1 MTGKRCEARFRHV
14 SPSNNGTCFVANICP
29 IRVGKF
35 EGFSWIR
42 CEGKGSFLNSPAVKE
57 FGESRIKL
65 GELCLV
71 VDLIACT
78 GMDSTFM
85 GTLAGL
91 ASRVSENNGVLQ
103 VADPGGRN
111 KDSLEDLGLDFLMEI
126 DPCEAVWK
134 DVAEK
139 ARDLLKTKVAGMQAG
154 TELHTRHVLEAHEI
168 LSDANEG
175 NREKFS
181 GVVGALESQLAEK
194 TKKSR

>member
-1 MTGKRCEARFRHV
+1 M
-14 SPSNNGTCFVANICP
+14 NNGIDLVVTDYP
-29 IRVGKF
+29 IRVGNF

-57 FGESRIKL
+57 FGEPRIIE
-65 GELCLV
+65 GEKCLV
-71 VDLIACT
+71 MDLEACT

-91 ASRVSENNGVLQ
+91 ASRLSDKKGTFQ
-103 VADPGGRN
+103 VANVGEKNRN
-111 KDSLEDLGLDFLMEI
+111 SLEDLGLDFLMEI
-126 DPCEAVWK
+126 EPESPVWK
-134 DVAEK
+134 GVEEK
-139 ARDLLKTKVAGMQAG
+139 AKDFLETKVAGMNSG

-181 GVVGALESQLAEK
+181 GVVKMLGDELAEK
-194 TKKSR
+194 SVKSH